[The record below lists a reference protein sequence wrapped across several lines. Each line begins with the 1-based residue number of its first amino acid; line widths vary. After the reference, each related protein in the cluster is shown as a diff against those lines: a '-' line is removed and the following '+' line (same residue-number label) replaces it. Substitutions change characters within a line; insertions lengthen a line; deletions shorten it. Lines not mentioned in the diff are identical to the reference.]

1 LVLKEG
7 GLQLKMEKKM
17 RVMLVED
24 NQEISDGLA
33 RYFCHANFDVQQY
46 EDGLAAW
53 QSINRQAPD
62 LLVLDLNLPSLSG
75 WDICQRVRQKES
87 IHDLPIIMLTACVAE
102 DDRLQ
107 GFAYGADDYVTKPFS
122 PREIIARAQALLKR
136 CNNQQAQPSKQLKDD
151 DLVYDPDAKTARLGQ
166 TQLALTPH
174 ESELLHVLMSNA
186 GTALSRSRLI
196 ELAFGYDYESTER
209 NIDVHIGSLRSKI
222 EAPGIVPKR
231 IQTVFGVGY
240 RYRH

>member
-1 LVLKEG
+1 
-7 GLQLKMEKKM
+7 MEKKM

-33 RYFCHANFDVQQY
+33 RYFSHANFDVQQY

-53 QSINRQAPD
+53 QSINSQAPD

-75 WDICQRVRQKES
+75 WDICQKVRQKES
-87 IHDLPIIMLTACVAE
+87 ISDLPIIMLTACVAE

-136 CNNQQAQPSKQLKDD
+136 CKSQQTAPSSQLKDGE
-151 DLVYDPDAKTARLGQ
+151 LVYDPDAKTARLGQ

-174 ESELLHVLMSNA
+174 ESQLLYVLMSNA

-196 ELAFGYDYESTER
+196 ELAFGYDYASTER

-222 EAPGIVPKR
+222 EAPDIVPKR